1 MVNEPDNLV
10 LQILRDIRGAQ
21 AEHFR
26 VLTEHSRFHAEQ
38 KQALSEIID
47 ELKSV
52 NNNAVYAAGFAVLGR
67 RDNDVTVERVTR
79 LEARIQRIE
88 EKLDG

>member
-1 MVNEPDNLV
+1 MTSEPENPV
-10 LQILRDIRGAQ
+10 LQIVREIRATQ
-21 AEHFR
+21 A
-26 VLTEHSRFHAEQ
+26 EHSRFHAEH
-38 KQALSEIID
+38 KEAFSEIHD